1 MTFARLL
8 AAALG
13 ADIPGA
19 PPEPWSAP
27 DALRASWE
35 AHLARV
41 RAEAPQAVIED
52 GGETVYT
59 RALSPGCQACKA
71 GSWDC
76 LFLTTDCNLACSF
89 CCSPGKTG
97 GRAALSALGG
107 DLAELV
113 EALRIAQPDGISFS
127 GGEAFLEFERLR
139 RLVTV
144 IRREF
149 PTAYLWVYTNGL
161 LAGGEMLAE
170 LGQIGL
176 DEIRFNMAASGYT
189 HPLAMEHLSQAG
201 RYIEAVTVEIPAIP
215 AHAGQLLAALPEWSR
230 AGVQY
235 LNLHELMYEPGS
247 PSAAFPGPR
256 ETLTTPDGHVT
267 EYHPHSRMLVLEVM
281 REAAAQQLPLAVN
294 DCSMQN
300 KLRQVRGRKALLGRL
315 AQGRPGSAETLGPGG
330 LLSTICAFD
339 EQGQRVFLR
348 PDQYEAARRQYPGWH
363 FARLWRE
370 PPMSVFSQTGW
381 LWYEEIPADR

>member
-1 MTFARLL
+1 MTFAGLL

-13 ADIPGA
+13 AQIPGA
-19 PPEPWSAP
+19 PPEAWRAP

-35 AHLARV
+35 AYLARV

-59 RALSPGCQACKA
+59 SALSPGCQACKA

-76 LFLTTDCNLACSF
+76 LFLTMDCNLACPF

-97 GRAALSALGG
+97 SRVALSALGG
-107 DLAELV
+107 EL
-113 EALRIAQPDGISFS
+113 EILLDNLRIAQPDGISFS
-127 GGEAFLEFERLR
+127 GGEAFLEFDRLR
-139 RLVTV
+139 HLVTV

-161 LAGGEMLAE
+161 LASAGMLAE
-170 LGQIGL
+170 LGQLGL
-176 DEIRFNMAASGYT
+176 DEIRFNLAASGYT
-189 HPLAMEHLSQAG
+189 HPQALAHLSQAG
-201 RYIEAVTVEIPAIP
+201 RYIETVTVEIPAIP
-215 AHAGQLLAALPEWSR
+215 DQAGQLLAALPEWSR

-247 PSAAFPGPR
+247 PSAAYPGPR
-256 ETLTTPDGHVT
+256 ATLTTPDGHVT
-267 EYHPHSRMLVLEVM
+267 EYNPASRLLVLQVM
-281 REAAAQQLPLAVN
+281 RQVAAQHLPLSVN

-315 AQGRPGSAETLGPGG
+315 AEGRPGSKETLEPNG
-330 LLSTICAFD
+330 LLSTLCAFD
-339 EQGQRVFLR
+339 EQGQHVFLH
-348 PDQYEAARRQYPGWH
+348 PAQFAAARRQYPGWH

-370 PPMSVFSQTGW
+370 PPMSIFTQTGW
-381 LWYEEIPADR
+381 LWFEEIAER